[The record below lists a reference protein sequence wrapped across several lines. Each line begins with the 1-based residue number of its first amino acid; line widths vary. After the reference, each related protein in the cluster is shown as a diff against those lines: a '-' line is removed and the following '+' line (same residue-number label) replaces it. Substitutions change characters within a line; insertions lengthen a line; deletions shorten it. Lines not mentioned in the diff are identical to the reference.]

1 MHAGALRALEFD
13 RIVEAVC
20 RYALTPHGLQRLRA
34 LAPATEAEGVAG
46 ALAATAETARF
57 LADNQIALQAGTDLE
72 TILDSIGVEG
82 RALDAVH
89 LVALSAFLS
98 SVDTTCASIRRAG
111 AATPS
116 LRRIADATTS
126 FETEIADIR
135 RKIDPSGEV
144 LDDASPELKMVRER
158 LRKQRTRLR
167 GTLESYLRGKD
178 TSKYL
183 QQQIVTDR
191 NGRYVLVV
199 RSEHRTAIPG
209 IVHGSSGSGASLFL
223 EPLSTVEINN
233 DIVALEQQEAE
244 EIRRILLNL
253 TNAFRR
259 RGADLTRTVNAAVE
273 LDILQARARF
283 SKLVDGVEPAIA
295 ADGRLE
301 LRGARHPLLI
311 AEVRRHLSSGE
322 PDSQLDSPDN
332 GSRATDEHGL
342 TGTGSRATDEHG
354 LTRSGSRATDEHGL
368 TRSGSRATD
377 EHGLTRSGSR
387 ATDEHGLTRTGLRAT
402 DERGLTR
409 TASRIADDGSRSPD
423 PGTASPVPVD
433 VVLIPPVG
441 VLVITGPNTGGKTV
455 ALKTAGLLSLMA
467 QAGLLIPVAG
477 GSQIPV
483 YRSIFADIGD
493 EQSISASLSTFSG
506 HIANVVSMD
515 RALALPS
522 LVLLDEAGAG
532 TDPVEGGALAMAI
545 IDHFRRRGATV
556 IATTHYDALKSYAS
570 TTEGVMAAG
579 FGFDPQTFAPT
590 YRLNYGSPGSSLAL
604 EIANR
609 LGLPAAVI
617 DQARAHRTARETQ
630 LAEHLAK
637 IERDM
642 QSLDHER
649 RLAAR
654 ERQTVAEEAARLQHR
669 EQELRNREETF
680 RRKLDERIEERL
692 RDARRE
698 IDDVVN
704 GLKTRT
710 DALAAE
716 AERRMAPR
724 LVSTGD
730 TGAARADA
738 RAAIEAIG
746 NRLRQS
752 APQASETV
760 QRTTSD
766 RAPAVGD
773 RVLVGAFG
781 LEGVVQSLH
790 DREADVDVRG
800 KRLRARVD
808 ELRVVAPA
816 AAVSGQP
823 SRVRVN
829 VDLQPREG
837 SLTELNVIGAHT
849 DEAVTRVEKFL
860 DEAML
865 SELKSV
871 RIIHGYGTGQL
882 RRAIGE
888 FLRSHPYVA
897 NFAAAPENQG
907 GGGVTVVEFKE

>member
-259 RGADLTRTVNAAVE
+259 RAADLTRTVNAAVE

-342 TGTGSRATDEHG
+342 TGT
-354 LTRSGSRATDEHGL
+354 
-368 TRSGSRATD
+368 GSRATD

>member
-20 RYALTPHGLQRLRA
+20 RYSLTPQGLQRLAR
-34 LAPATEAEGVAG
+34 LAPETDASVVADR
-46 ALAATAETARF
+46 LAATTQTVRF
-57 LADNQIALQAGTDLE
+57 LADNHIGLQAGTDLE
-72 TILDSIGVEG
+72 VILESIGVEG
-82 RALDAVH
+82 RGLEPLH
-89 LVALSAFLS
+89 LLSLSAFLS
-98 SVDTTCASIRRAG
+98 SVDETCAAIRRAG
-111 AATPS
+111 ANAPV
-116 LRRIADATTS
+116 LRRIADSTAS
-126 FETEIADIR
+126 FEREIADVR
-135 RKIDPSGEV
+135 RKIDPAGEV
-144 LDDASPELKMVRER
+144 LDDASPELKGLRDR

-199 RSEHRTAIPG
+199 RSEHRSAIPG

-244 EIRRILLNL
+244 EVRRILLAL
-253 TNAFRR
+253 ADGFRR
-259 RGADLTRTVNAAVE
+259 RRDDLERTVRAATE
-273 LDILQARARF
+273 LDVLQACAQF
-283 SKLVDGVEPAIA
+283 SILVDGIQPAIA

-301 LRGARHPLLI
+301 LRAARHPLLVG
-311 AEVRRHLSSGE
+311 AVRRRIGDDFEPSG
-322 PDSQLDSPDN
+322 P
-332 GSRATDEHGL
+332 G
-342 TGTGSRATDEHG
+342 
-354 LTRSGSRATDEHGL
+354 
-368 TRSGSRATD
+368 
-377 EHGLTRSGSR
+377 
-387 ATDEHGLTRTGLRAT
+387 
-402 DERGLTR
+402 
-409 TASRIADDGSRSPD
+409 SPD
-423 PGTASPVPVD
+423 PGSRTPDPGPRHDSPVPVD
-433 VVLIPPVG
+433 VVLIPPVS

-455 ALKTAGLLSLMA
+455 ALKTAGLLALMA
-467 QAGLLIPVAG
+467 QAGLLIPVAD

-483 YRSIFADIGD
+483 YRSVFADIGD

-515 RALALPS
+515 KALALPS

-532 TDPVEGGALAMAI
+532 TDPLEGGALAMAI
-545 IDHFRRRGATV
+545 IDHFRRRGAAV

-590 YRLNYGSPGSSLAL
+590 YRLNYGAPGSSLAL

-609 LGLPAAVI
+609 LGMPSDVI
-617 DQARAHRTARETQ
+617 EQARAHRTARETQ

-642 QSLDHER
+642 QALDHER

-654 ERQTVAEEAARLQHR
+654 ERDTLAEESARLQQR

-680 RRKLDERIEERL
+680 KRKLDERIEERL

-698 IDDVVN
+698 IDGVVN
-704 GLKTRT
+704 ALKSRT
-710 DALAAE
+710 DALASE

-724 LVSTGD
+724 LISTGE
-730 TGAARADA
+730 TGSARAEA

-746 NRLRQS
+746 NRLRSPREATAPVAAQS
-752 APQASETV
+752 EPG
-760 QRTTSD
+760 
-766 RAPAVGD
+766 RAPAIGD

-781 LEGVVQSLH
+781 LEGVVQALH
-790 DREADVDVRG
+790 DREAEVDVRG

-808 ELRVVAPA
+808 ELRVVTPA
-816 AAVSGQP
+816 AALHAQP
-823 SRVRVN
+823 SRVRVH

-837 SLTELNVIGAHT
+837 SLTE
-849 DEAVTRVEKFL
+849 
-860 DEAML
+860 
-865 SELKSV
+865 
-871 RIIHGYGTGQL
+871 
-882 RRAIGE
+882 
-888 FLRSHPYVA
+888 
-897 NFAAAPENQG
+897 
-907 GGGVTVVEFKE
+907 